1 MKTYC
6 FKLYNSKRNRKLK
19 RQINAAGLI
28 YNHCIAL
35 HKRYY
40 KLYGRYLKKYDL
52 EKHLTKLKKLEKFS
66 YLREIGS
73 QAVQDIADRI
83 ERAYKLFYENRKKK
97 QKSSP
102 PNFKKVRKYKSFT
115 LKQAGWKLN
124 EDLGIIKIGR
134 QNYRY
139 FQSRRIE
146 GKIKTV
152 TIKRDPIGD
161 IYIYIV
167 TDFREEQI
175 MGRTGKSVGYDFGLK
190 KFLTASDGKDIESP
204 LFFVKNSKLIKKKNK
219 NLSRKQEK
227 SNNRKKA
234 RIELARAYKKTAN
247 QRKDFH
253 FKTALK
259 ICEEYAVVCLED
271 LNLEEM
277 KKLYGR
283 KVSDLGFYSFVQ
295 KLKYEAIKFGTRIIL
310 IDRWY
315 ASRQICSECGYK
327 NSEVKNLRIRKWEC
341 PECGAKHDRDR
352 NASINILK
360 VGASTLRGNEVR
372 PEQSGICC

>member
-73 QAVQDIADRI
+73 QAVQDIAVRI
-83 ERAYKLFYENRKKK
+83 EQAYKLFYENRKKK
-97 QKSSP
+97 RKSSP